1 MYSPIEKKIEEIRN
15 FIYSIQ
21 YEFEYIDNI
30 IEKILDFLQKYHD
43 DDYHSPTF
51 NPLIKNIN
59 FKYFYDSDTATLYF
73 KYAITRRK
81 WINISFEPV

>member
-59 FKYFYDSDTATLYF
+59 FKYFYDPDTTSLYF

-81 WINISFEPV
+81 WINISFELV